1 MSSSSTFSP
10 SSPKSSNIPAK
21 STNSKNHE
29 NYANS
34 KTNHFFDE
42 NYVILV
48 KNLPL
53 QTTIDELL
61 QFLFDNLCNK
71 PYFDEAEK
79 TANNQIFLLTKNKDL
94 FQEMLTLNKIQFYP
108 SSKKLEI
115 YESSTAKMGISE
127 INNNIAFDG
136 IVKMRGLPYS
146 SNKFSVIK
154 FLKQL
159 ELDFYDIYLPVH
171 SDGRCIGKVFIQFK
185 TCKEGLEAITKLH
198 HRKFLDTDR
207 YVELYK
213 SNNTERRAAMIYEAR
228 NQKRNP
234 YKFCDD
240 KNTDYKNLKSYGGLN
255 LSDYGSK
262 IKHQIESTAK
272 SNEKYRPTYS

>member
-1 MSSSSTFSP
+1 MG
-10 SSPKSSNIPAK
+10 NIPAK

-42 NYVILV
+42 NYVLLI

-61 QFLFDNLCNK
+61 QFLFKSLYNK
-71 PYFDEAEK
+71 PYFDEAEMIPNS
-79 TANNQIFLLTKNKDL
+79 NNQVFLLTKNKEL
-94 FQEMLTLNKIQFYP
+94 FQEMLTLNKIQFFP

-146 SNKFSVIK
+146 PNKFSVIK

-159 ELDFYDIYLPVH
+159 E
-171 SDGRCIGKVFIQFK
+171 
-185 TCKEGLEAITKLH
+185 
-198 HRKFLDTDR
+198 
-207 YVELYK
+207 
-213 SNNTERRAAMIYEAR
+213 
-228 NQKRNP
+228 
-234 YKFCDD
+234 
-240 KNTDYKNLKSYGGLN
+240 
-255 LSDYGSK
+255 
-262 IKHQIESTAK
+262 
-272 SNEKYRPTYS
+272 